1 MKLFKAK
8 KQKDSKKPTI
18 ETRIQ
23 INIDKKIDLT
33 EDIEGWLND
42 LWWEENDYSNG
53 AEKEREIWV
62 ENRLNN
68 FSEEDLKEFFE
79 RWDDP
84 GELMTYFIDDCC
96 HIENEDIEV
105 SVEQVTS
112 INSIAE
118 KISKSNKE

>member
-8 KQKDSKKPTI
+8 KQKKSKKPTI
-18 ETRIQ
+18 EVRVQ

-33 EDIEGWLND
+33 DDIESWFYD
-42 LWWEENDYSNG
+42 QYWEEHDG
-53 AEKEREIWV
+53 DIDDAARDTWV
-62 ENRLNN
+62 ENKLNN
-68 FSEEDLKEFFE
+68 FSEKDLKEFFE
-79 RWDDP
+79 RYDTP
-84 GELMTYFIDDCC
+84 NELMSCFIDDCDY
-96 HIENEDIEV
+96 IENEDIEV